1 MRVITKEKR
10 PSPTPVTVSNDSPP
24 RHKRA
29 LTRKEQKQPCQFEWS
44 VKCMFWIMA
53 HYLES
58 SGCSGLL
65 LSSCHHHRLSLSL
78 LYTTYICML
87 RTSITHTVTYCPVS
101 SCLFLLLPLNFYP
114 HLDLYLPL
122 SRLLFL
128 GQIVSSLRNKPKHP
142 APCDSQFTCIFHHL
156 YQPHR

>member
-10 PSPTPVTVSNDSPP
+10 PSSTPVTVSNDSPP

-78 LYTTYICML
+78 LYIHTQGLHLHAPYIHY
-87 RTSITHTVTYCPVS
+87 THSHVLPCLVLFIFTAS
-101 SCLFLLLPLNFYP
+101 SQLLLSSQP
-114 HLDLYLPL
+114 LPL
-122 SRLLFL
+122 SVAFT
-128 GQIVSSLRNKPKHP
+128 VSRPNCLV
-142 APCDSQFTCIFHHL
+142 APQQTKTSR
-156 YQPHR
+156 PM